1 MRNAKIK
8 IKIKKLFISIV
19 TVALAAVMLL
29 QPAFAFDVIT
39 DDDTIEPPHDS
50 PEWDYAM
57 SVTPD
62 ISFGST
68 IDVSVSVKGVSGTTS
83 TGGVVVLRKIKGDGT
98 GVIASWNHMDFDSNN
113 FNFYESTS
121 YVPTAGTYRLSFVI
135 TAVNNGKE
143 EVVTKNITKVFE

>member
-8 IKIKKLFISIV
+8 TKKLFMSIV
-19 TVALAAVMLL
+19 TVVLAAVMLL

-39 DDDTIEPPHDS
+39 GDDTIEPPHDS
-50 PEWDYAM
+50 PEWDYAT

-68 IDVSVSVKGVSGTTS
+68 IDVSVSVKGKSGTTY
-83 TGGVVVLRKIKGDGT
+83 TGGVMVLRRMKGEGGL
-98 GVIASWNHMDFDSNN
+98 GVIASWSGIESDKSN
-113 FNFYESTS
+113 FSFSDTTTI
-121 YVPTAGTYRLSFVI
+121 VPTAGTYRLSFVI

-143 EVVTKNITKVFE
+143 EVVTKNVTKVFE